1 MDDMDPFRT
10 GTGTKQ
16 ASATDLS
23 SKRRSSTSID
33 SGNAMSIRNL
43 RNLCLI
49 VLTLALAGCGVDWFP
64 VYKRLATTPDP
75 FPFTQKTDVAR
86 SSQITSD
93 SITVAGLTA
102 DTSPISITGS
112 DGSNS
117 KYSING
123 AAAVDTAGTV
133 KNGDLVTVTHTSA
146 TGVGSETDS
155 SLSIGD
161 VTETFT
167 SVTVLVAIPAFTA
180 KTGFTGQT
188 IVSDA
193 VTIVSRDGIAGTHIV
208 SVKDEKDS
216 TNAMYSFDNNSWTNN
231 FVTNSAVPISALN
244 GRTIYLRNT
253 VPSVT
258 TLTIDGVT
266 ATYALTTP

>member
-1 MDDMDPFRT
+1 MDPFRT
-10 GTGTKQ
+10 GTKQ
-16 ASATDLS
+16 TSATELS
-23 SKRRSSTSID
+23 TKRRSTTSID
-33 SGNAMSIRNL
+33 NGNVMSLRNL

-64 VYKRLATTPDP
+64 VYKRLPTTPDP
-75 FPFTQKTDVAR
+75 FPFTQKNDVAR

-93 SITVAGLTA
+93 PITVAGLTA

-133 KNGDLVTVTHTSA
+133 KNNDKVTVIHTSA
-146 TGVGSETDS
+146 SGLGLPAVS

-167 SVTVLVAIPAFTA
+167 SVTVQVEIPEFTA
-180 KTGFTGQT
+180 KTGASGQFIT
-188 IVSDA
+188 SAA
-193 VTIVSRDGIAGTHIV
+193 VTIKSSAGTHVI
-208 SVKDEKDS
+208 SVKDEHNS
-216 TNAMYSFDNNSWTNN
+216 TNATYSLDTDNLNN
-231 FVTNSAVPISALN
+231 FTPNTQTISNLN
-244 GRTIYLRNT
+244 GRLIYLRNM

-266 ATYALTTP
+266 STYTLTTP